1 MANKKAVSACEVIRK
16 DHDGIKKLLQKFDA
30 AGDAKEKEN
39 IVQELA
45 VQLAEHSRV
54 DETIIFPAAAQ
65 MSEDESLVCGLKE
78 NDNTVKMHLAQV
90 QLLYAD
96 VDKEEFETKMK
107 ELRSAVIA
115 LIDREEKELIPC
127 IENNEYDL
135 NALGAEVVKL
145 RAGESIEPVK
155 LRKKA

>member
-1 MANKKAVSACEVIRK
+1 MAKNKVVSACEVIRN
-16 DHDGIKKLLQKFDA
+16 DHDGIKKLFKKYDT
-30 AGDAKEKEN
+30 AGDAKEKET

-65 MSEDESLVCGLKE
+65 MSEDEKLVESLKDS
-78 NDNTVKMHLAQV
+78 DNSVKMHLAQV
-90 QLLYAD
+90 QRLYAD
-96 VDKEEFETKMK
+96 IDKDEFENKMK
-107 ELRSAVIA
+107 ELREAVCS
-115 LIDREEKELIPC
+115 LIEKEEKNLIPC
-127 IENNEYDL
+127 IENTEYDL
-135 NALGAEVVKL
+135 EALGHEVARL

>member
-1 MANKKAVSACEVIRK
+1 MAKKKTASACEVIRK
-16 DHDGIKKLLQKFDA
+16 DHEDIKNLLKKYDI

-65 MSEDESLVCGLKE
+65 MAEDESLIDELKE
-78 NDNTVKMHLAQV
+78 KGESVKLHLAQV
-90 QLLYAD
+90 QRLYAD
-96 VDKEEFETKMK
+96 MDKEEFESKMK
-107 ELRSAVIA
+107 ELRSAVVT
-115 LIDREEKELIPC
+115 LIDREEKDLIPC
-127 IENNEYDL
+127 MNNEEYDL
-135 NALGAEVVKL
+135 DALGAEVAKL

-155 LRKKA
+155 LKKKA

>member
-1 MANKKAVSACEVIRK
+1 MAKKKAVSACEVIRK
-16 DHDGIKKLLQKFDA
+16 DHDDIKKLLHKYDI

-54 DETIIFPAAAQ
+54 DETIYFPAAAQ
-65 MSEDESLVCGLKE
+65 MGEDESLVDELKE
-78 NDNTVKMHLAQV
+78 NDECVKLHLAQV
-90 QLLYAD
+90 QRLYAD
-96 VDKEEFETKMK
+96 MDKEEFEGKMK
-107 ELRSAVIA
+107 DLRTAVVT
-115 LIDREEKELIPC
+115 LIDREEEALIPC
-127 IENNEYDL
+127 IDNPEYDL
-135 NALGAEVVKL
+135 DALGAEVAKL